1 MNAGAKSG
9 AKPRAKRLALL
20 GSTGSIGVQTL
31 EVAAEFPGR
40 FEVAALAAGRN
51 AALLA
56 EQVQRFRPGMVA
68 VADAKTACE
77 LRERLAARGIA
88 PPPISSG
95 EKGLVAAAECH
106 CDLVVAGLVGAVGLR
121 PTLAALRAG
130 RTVALANKEVLVMA
144 GGLVRRI
151 MQQSGATL
159 LPVDSE
165 HSAIFQALA
174 GQRPA
179 DVARLVLTASG
190 GPFRTWS
197 AERMAQATP
206 EQALDHPNWQMGA
219 KVTIDSAT
227 LMNKALEVIEAQ
239 WLFDAPPERIA
250 VLLHPQSIVH
260 SLVEFVDGALLAQLG
275 LPDMR
280 VPIALALS
288 HPQRLPLAGPRLN
301 LAELARLDFAAPDTG
316 RFPCLALAW
325 RALAGGETAPA
336 ALNAANEVAVA
347 AFLAGQ
353 IPFPAIAAINAR
365 ALNLH
370 LRNQAQQ
377 VNDSGGRAPALD
389 DILCADAAARAA
401 ASRHISEVWQ

>member
-1 MNAGAKSG
+1 MSARAKSG
-9 AKPRAKRLALL
+9 AKSRAKKLALL

-68 VADAKTACE
+68 VADDKTACE
-77 LRERLAARGIA
+77 LRERLTARGMA
-88 PPPISSG
+88 PPPISTG

-130 RTVALANKEVLVMA
+130 RSVALANKEVLVMA
-144 GGLVRRI
+144 GGLVRRV

-227 LMNKALEVIEAQ
+227 LMNKALEVIEAH
-239 WLFDAPPERIA
+239 WLFGAPPERIA

-288 HPQRLPLAGPRLN
+288 HPRRLPLSGPRLN
-301 LAELARLDFAAPDTG
+301 LAELARLDFAAPDAG
-316 RFPCLALAW
+316 RFPCLPLAW

-370 LRNQAQQ
+370 LRAAAQP
-377 VNDSGGRAPALD
+377 VKNSSGRAPSLE